1 MLRDAVG
8 WAKLPEDIQSLLR
21 GALKHAFP
29 WVSAAV
35 IALQGWWAEASFEQ
49 TATFSIVALVILYIV
64 VFGLSVL
71 RDRGVFDRLAERRE
85 SGGEREQL
93 REDKREA
100 EQQHDMLLERVKT
113 LESQATR
120 PRTEAEELKH
130 SCCQLAAEL
139 YQFAEECFQEKLE
152 LLHKRQNAETEEER
166 QDAAKELR
174 PGPSSR
180 FRGSIRFKYK
190 TSFRDRAT
198 ILLGKAAERGWTEPS
213 DKDLAQHVEDNLAAI
228 EGIAS
233 ILSDICNRD

>member
-1 MLRDAVG
+1 MGWKTPVVLFQSIVRLDKILGVLGLAFLGVG
-8 WAKLPEDIQSLLR
+8 VGTWSQY
-21 GALKHAFP
+21 FP
-29 WVSAAV
+29 WYAPY
-35 IALQGWWAEASFEQ
+35 IAFG
-49 TATFSIVALVILYIV
+49 VLVLYG
-64 VFGLSVL
+64 FL
-71 RDRGVFDRLAERRE
+71 RANYEDLER
-85 SGGEREQL
+85 L
-93 REDKREA
+93 REDKNQAEDNEREA
-100 EQQHDMLLERVKT
+100 AQQRDTLRDRVNLLEYQV
-113 LESQATR
+113 ATR

-139 YQFAEECFQEKLE
+139 YQFAGECFQEKLE

-213 DKDLAQHVEDNLAAI
+213 DKDLAQHVEDDLAAI